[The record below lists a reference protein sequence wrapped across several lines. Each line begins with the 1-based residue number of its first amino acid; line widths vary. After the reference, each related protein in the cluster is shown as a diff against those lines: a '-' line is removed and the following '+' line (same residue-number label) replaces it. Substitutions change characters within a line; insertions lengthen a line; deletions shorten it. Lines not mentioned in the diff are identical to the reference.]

1 MSIVDSPT
9 VGESRLAH
17 FQANSDNDRAAPG
30 GNMRPPTIPLDKI
43 MALPMVYRATVPDT
57 YRDAMGHMNVR
68 WYMVLYDE
76 AGIVL
81 FDQIG
86 LTLGFYE
93 KNNSG
98 GFDLEHHLHYL
109 NEVRIG
115 DTIAIYARVL
125 GRSAK
130 RLHYMLFMVN
140 ETRGV
145 LSSIMEIM
153 NSYAD
158 LSVRRTAPYPENIA
172 GQIDRM
178 LAEHTALDWD
188 APVCGAMQ
196 P

>member
-1 MSIVDSPT
+1 
-9 VGESRLAH
+9 
-17 FQANSDNDRAAPG
+17 
-30 GNMRPPTIPLDKI
+30 MRPPTIPLEKI
-43 MALPMVYRATVPDT
+43 TALPLVYHATIPDA
-57 YRDAMGHMNVR
+57 YRDMMGHMNVR
-68 WYMVLYDE
+68 WYLVLYDE

-81 FDQIG
+81 FDQLG

-93 KNNSG
+93 QNKSG

-115 DTIAIYARVL
+115 DTITIYARL
-125 GRSAK
+125 IARSSK

-158 LSVRRTAPYPENIA
+158 LTVRRTAPYPENIA
-172 GQIDRM
+172 AQIDTM
-178 LAEHTALDWD
+178 LDEHTALDWD